1 MTSFAV
7 HAHFYQ
13 PPREDPF
20 SGEIANEPSAAPFLN
35 WNERIYAE
43 CYRPNASLGNFEHIS
58 FNVGPTLFSWIES
71 RYPDTTQ
78 QIVAQDA
85 ANVRR
90 WGVGNAMA
98 QAYNHT
104 ILPLGTQPD
113 KATQV
118 YWGAADFERSFR
130 RKPQGMWLPETAA
143 DLETLDVLARLGIEY
158 TILAPWQAEDGEPDP
173 TEPYRV
179 ELAQGRSMNVFF
191 YKGNLS
197 GRLSFDPDSTTNADR
212 FAQNLLQP
220 EFSREK
226 MRRGEPQLIVIAS
239 DGELYGHHQNLRD
252 RFLSRLVD
260 GAATGIGLQPTYPA
274 LWLKHHP
281 VRRTIRIRDNTSWSC
296 HHGVGRWTGECPC
309 TPHRPDWKISL
320 RSGLNAL
327 AAQIDAAY
335 LDEARGRFRDPW
347 RLRMRYIHVLLG
359 EMSLLQLLS
368 EETDKTLTADAVRRT
383 GLLLEAQRERQRMFT
398 SCGFFFEDFD
408 RIEPRNNIAYAAHA
422 VDLVLQATGED
433 LANVLRANLHPVV
446 SVRTGLK
453 AVEVFD
459 AALRRAQSLHTR

>member
-20 SGEIANEPSAAPFLN
+20 SGEISNEPSAAPYLN

-43 CYRPNASLGNFEHIS
+43 CYRPNANLGNFERIS
-58 FNVGPTLFSWIES
+58 FNVGPTLFSWIHN
-71 RYPDTTQ
+71 RYSETTR
-78 QIVAQDA
+78 QIIAQDS
-85 ANVRR
+85 ANVRH

-104 ILPLGTQPD
+104 ILPLGSQPD

-118 YWGAADFERSFR
+118 YWGAADFERRFG

-143 DLETLDVLARLGIEY
+143 DLETLDVVARLGIEY
-158 TILAPWQAEDGEPDP
+158 TILAPWQAEGGDADP
-173 TEPYRV
+173 TEPHRV
-179 ELAQGRSMNVFF
+179 QLPQGRSISVFF
-191 YKGNLS
+191 YQSGLS

-212 FAQNLLQP
+212 FAQNLLHP
-220 EFSREK
+220 EFDREK

-274 LWLKHHP
+274 LWLKQHP
-281 VRRTIRIRDNTSWSC
+281 ARNDIRIRDNTSWSC
-296 HHGVGRWTGECPC
+296 HHGVGRWTGECAC
-309 TPHRPDWKISL
+309 TPRRPEWKIGL
-320 RSGLNAL
+320 RAALNAL
-327 AAQIDAAY
+327 AAQIDALY
-335 LDEARGRFRDPW
+335 LDETRSLFRDPW
-347 RLRMRYIHVLLG
+347 RLRMRYIHVMLG
-359 EMSLLQLLS
+359 EMTLLQLMS
-368 EETDKTLTADAVRRT
+368 EETDKTLTADTARRI

-398 SCGFFFEDFD
+398 SCGWFFEDFD
-408 RIEPRNNIAYAAHA
+408 RIEPRNNVAYAAHA
-422 VDLVLQATGED
+422 VDLVLQASGLN
-433 LANVLRANLHPVV
+433 LAQALRSTLQPVV
-446 SVRTGLK
+446 SDRSGLK
-453 AVEVFD
+453 AVQVFD
-459 AALRRAQSLHTR
+459 TALERSQALRGV